1 LWPCLRARSSPPRVP
16 PLLTGAA
23 TKAGKRCATR
33 RRARDDFLRRSSS
46 MRTGLERRGQKRMGQ
61 RRSSEKL
68 ADRGQEAPAIPL
80 YRGRVATTPAVA
92 RELIGGV
99 PEARAK
105 PDLQAAFEFLRS
117 QPSVNKK
124 RIAAMGWCIYG
135 HLATDPETLKNQRS
149 YSWTVRRPGSRH
161 HAR

>member
-1 LWPCLRARSSPPRVP
+1 LNDGVKNEWVKEKRR
-16 PLLTGAA
+16 
-23 TKAGKRCATR
+23 KAGRPGPGGA
-33 RRARDDFLRRSSS
+33 
-46 MRTGLERRGQKRMGQ
+46 
-61 RRSSEKL
+61 
-68 ADRGQEAPAIPL
+68 AIPL

-124 RIAAMGWCIYG
+124 RIAATGWCIYG
-135 HLATDPETLKNQRS
+135 HLATDPETLKKSALRFLDGSAARITASRS
-149 YSWTVRRPGSRH
+149 MTSTNSRRP
-161 HAR
+161 